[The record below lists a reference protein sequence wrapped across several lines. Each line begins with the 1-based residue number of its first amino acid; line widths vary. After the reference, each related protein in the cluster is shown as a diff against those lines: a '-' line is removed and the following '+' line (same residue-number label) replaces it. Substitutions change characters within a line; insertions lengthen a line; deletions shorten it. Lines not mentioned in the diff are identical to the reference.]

1 MRTKPHCHARHNT
14 KILSKKMR
22 TCVHSP
28 PTPRESR
35 RARHIRRTPS
45 YAQSTHSAEGRLGEA
60 SVGGRPMSAVWLW
73 CRHKKIQYFLSYSLT
88 AARRIEL
95 EMPTVKVRK
104 EFSIEFFT
112 SLLRGPANKYCD
124 CRRPLSLEFDVASRH
139 KKSIKRNK
147 SRDYDQEEIAFVPR
161 LYIFWIIDLKDD
173 KKKKRDIIW
182 SCIV

>member
-1 MRTKPHCHARHNT
+1 MRSFTSNSSRESTRQTHKTHTIIRTKYTQCGRAARGGVSGWATYVGCLAVMQTQKNT
-14 KILSKKMR
+14 IFSFLFVK
-22 TCVHSP
+22 
-28 PTPRESR
+28 SR
-35 RARHIRRTPS
+35 
-45 YAQSTHSAEGRLGEA
+45 
-60 SVGGRPMSAVWLW
+60 
-73 CRHKKIQYFLSYSLT
+73 
-88 AARRIEL
+88 ARRIEL

-112 SLLRGPANKYCD
+112 SLLLRGPANKYCD

-147 SRDYDQEEIAFVPR
+147 SRDYDQEEMAFVPR